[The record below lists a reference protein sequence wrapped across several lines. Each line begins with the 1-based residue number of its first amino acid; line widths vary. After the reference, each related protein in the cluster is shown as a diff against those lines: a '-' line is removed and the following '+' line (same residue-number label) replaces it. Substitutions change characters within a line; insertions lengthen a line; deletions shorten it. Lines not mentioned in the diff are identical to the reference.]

1 MKNLLILTY
10 HAIDNRQ
17 SVIST
22 PPKLFRQQME
32 MLAER
37 NLVGISLAEAF
48 VHLERT
54 GSFPEN
60 SIALTFDDGY
70 LSIADK
76 VLPVMQKLDFSGT
89 VFVIS
94 GMIGLRADQ
103 ARAVNSDIDRD
114 MLNWSQIE
122 ELARSGFEIGAHTA
136 RHPDLT
142 RLSAAALERELG
154 ESRQQMQQRLQ
165 TPVDSLAYPYG
176 RLNQAVRTAASAH
189 YSRACTTRLGRN
201 NMDLDPLQLRRVDV
215 YFLRNPKVFMKLCD
229 GGLEAYLHFRQYLR
243 DLKQFVS

>member
-10 HAIDNRQ
+10 HAIDNRR

-32 MLAER
+32 MLTER
-37 NLVGISLAEAF
+37 SLVGISLAEAF
-48 VHLERT
+48 DHLDRT

-76 VLPVMQKLDFSGT
+76 VLPVTQELGFSGT

-94 GMIGLRADQ
+94 GMIGLKADQ

-114 MLNWSQIE
+114 MLDWSQIE
-122 ELARSGFEIGAHTA
+122 ELTRFGFEIGAHTLS
-136 RHPDLT
+136 HPDLT
-142 RLSAAALERELG
+142 CLSAAELERELS
-154 ESRQQMQQRLQ
+154 ESRQQMQQRIQ
-165 TPVDSLAYPYG
+165 APVDSFAYPYG
-176 RLNQAVRTAASAH
+176 RFNQAVKTTTSAH

-229 GGLEAYLHFRQYLR
+229 GGLEAYLHLRQYLR
-243 DLKQFVS
+243 ELKQFVG